1 MIISWTHQGVI
12 IVPVDS
18 QEASEL
24 VTIRQFGNMS
34 EALLAKGCLES
45 AGIECFLADMN
56 VTRLEWPISRGVRL
70 QVSLGDAATATALLE
85 SATHRTLE
93 PRP

>member
-1 MIISWTHQGVI
+1 MDGQ
-12 IVPVDS
+12 
-18 QEASEL
+18 QALEL

-56 VTRLEWPISRGVRL
+56 ITRLEWPISRGMRL
-70 QVSLGDAATATALLE
+70 QVSLDDAETAIEVLK
-85 SATHRTLE
+85 SAAH
-93 PRP
+93 